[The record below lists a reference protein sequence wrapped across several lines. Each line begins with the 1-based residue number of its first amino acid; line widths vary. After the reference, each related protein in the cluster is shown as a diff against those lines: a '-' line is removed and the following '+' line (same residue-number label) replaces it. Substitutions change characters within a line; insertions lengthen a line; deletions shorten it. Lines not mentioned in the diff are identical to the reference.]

1 MEIKKISRRTIG
13 YGSANETNEV
23 EASFCR
29 WQRSDLITLLGFLFI
44 LKEFIMTSN
53 KQSDIWHLL
62 KQKGAQTPTQIGV
75 ALGKNYGRASS
86 WACGGLKVLVRT
98 GFVKRLDGGSYE
110 AI

>member
-1 MEIKKISRRTIG
+1 MSP
-13 YGSANETNEV
+13 AWVETNLVINCRTNRTANKNELVEV
-23 EASFCR
+23 EFNYVVMFR
-29 WQRSDLITLLGFLFI
+29 LRN
-44 LKEFIMTSN
+44 IMTSN